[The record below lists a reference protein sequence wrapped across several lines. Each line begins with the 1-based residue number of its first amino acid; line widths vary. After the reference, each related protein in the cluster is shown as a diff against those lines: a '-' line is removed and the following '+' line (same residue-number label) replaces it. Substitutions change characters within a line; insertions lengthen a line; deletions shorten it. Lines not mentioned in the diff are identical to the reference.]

1 MIIYGATLSPFVRKV
16 LVVAAEKGL
25 AVESKPIGLGSKDP
39 DFRAA
44 SPFGKI
50 PALRNGDFTLCDSS
64 AIVHYM
70 EAVQPA
76 PAMIPAAAEDRAR
89 TIWYDE
95 FADTIFVAAAGKIFF
110 NRVVAPLLM
119 KRPGDQALADKAEAE
134 EMPPIF
140 AYIERMLP
148 DSGHLVG
155 DALTL
160 ADIAVAS
167 PFVNLAHAGV
177 VPDAELYPRITA
189 FVAAMLARPSFA
201 PLVAA
206 ERRMLA
212 GITASAASPA

>member
-25 AVESKPIGLGSKDP
+25 AVESKAIGLGSKDP

-134 EMPPIF
+134 EMPPLF

-155 DALTL
+155 DTLTL

-177 VPDAELYPRITA
+177 VPDAGLYPRITG

-206 ERRMLA
+206 EHQMLA
-212 GITASAASPA
+212 GIRAAAASPA